1 MAQEKKKNNE
11 LVKREKQLKSQIDN
25 LIADS
30 LSLLKRR
37 LDELGIQAKTPP
49 EFIEKAKM
57 IVCNHHELQRNKA
70 GLETEISKLSQA
82 QSQIVA
88 KKEKELIDYGVR
100 DGLTQAEARAQAKRK
115 IDSILNTLTNNN
127 KTVIRENK
135 DPAILG
141 LSAEVIV
148 TKCSADQL
156 PISTQ
161 IRKRPRDAIGKQK
174 DWPEK
179 RHKDSPATVSPIKPN
194 QVQTSRL
201 LFHIFGDNTG
211 FFLFSFVLF
220 NQEFH
225 NKLNINLCFNLGNKT
240 GVDGIA

>member
-1 MAQEKKKNNE
+1 MFFQTKGFRGNIEKEIANEKKKNNE

-30 LSLLKRR
+30 LALLKRR

-70 GLETEISKLSQA
+70 GLEAEIAKLEAA

-88 KKEKELIDYGVR
+88 KKERELIEYGMR
-100 DGLTQAEARAQAKRK
+100 DGLSQAEARALAKRK
-115 IDSILNTLTNNN
+115 IDTILSNITNNN
-127 KTVIRENK
+127 KPGTVVRESKN
-135 DPAILG
+135 PAILG
-141 LSAEVIV
+141 LSSEVIV
-148 TKCSADQL
+148 TKCTSDQL

-161 IRKRPRDAIGKQK
+161 IRKRPREGFGKQK

-179 RHKDSPATVSPIKPN
+179 RQKDSAATASPIKTIS
-194 QVQTSRL
+194 VCSVFSRL
-201 LFHIFGDNTG
+201 VVGVTKRKIDRAVV
-211 FFLFSFVLF
+211 VLTV
-220 NQEFH
+220 N
-225 NKLNINLCFNLGNKT
+225 
-240 GVDGIA
+240 VV

>member
-1 MAQEKKKNNE
+1 MFFQTKGFRGNIEKEIANEKKKNNE

-30 LSLLKRR
+30 LALLKRR

-70 GLETEISKLSQA
+70 GLEAEIAKLEAA

-88 KKEKELIDYGVR
+88 KKERELIEYGMR
-100 DGLTQAEARAQAKRK
+100 DGLSQAEARALAKRK
-115 IDSILNTLTNNN
+115 IDTILSNITNNN
-127 KTVIRENK
+127 KPGTVVRESKN
-135 DPAILG
+135 PAILG
-141 LSAEVIV
+141 LSSEVIV
-148 TKCSADQL
+148 TKCTSDQL

-161 IRKRPRDAIGKQK
+161 IRKRPREGFGKQK

-179 RHKDSPATVSPIKPN
+179 RQKDSAATASPIKTIS
-194 QVQTSRL
+194 VCSV
-201 LFHIFGDNTG
+201 
-211 FFLFSFVLF
+211 FSQLVVGVTKRKLDRAVVVLTV
-220 NQEFH
+220 N
-225 NKLNINLCFNLGNKT
+225 
-240 GVDGIA
+240 VV